1 MDYISVPFQIKYGIR
16 ACVEK
21 CVTYSTFFFFF
32 FCSTLSSKATL
43 LAVNTAHAL
52 HWTDQTYL
60 CPNLDKTP
68 QSTEQTYCPC
78 LNPPVCVCVLDVCL
92 QCRASL
98 RLLFEDVIALLLSSS
113 EWPGMDLCGLFSSQW
128 PVQIVNRS
136 PMNCGF
142 SGFVSLQT
150 RFCR

>member
-1 MDYISVPFQIKYGIR
+1 MISVPVWRNLSLIKCLFAPLLPQKQLCSSAGSKSNSASPFMCYTGPT
-16 ACVEK
+16 K
-21 CVTYSTFFFFF
+21 CIYAQSLTRLLKV
-32 FCSTLSSKATL
+32 LSKCT
-43 LAVNTAHAL
+43 
-52 HWTDQTYL
+52 
-60 CPNLDKTP
+60 
-68 QSTEQTYCPC
+68 CPC
-78 LNPPVCVCVLDVCL
+78 LNLPVCVCTWCL
-92 QCRASL
+92 FACWARL
-98 RLLFEDVIALLLSSS
+98 RLLFEDVIALLLFST